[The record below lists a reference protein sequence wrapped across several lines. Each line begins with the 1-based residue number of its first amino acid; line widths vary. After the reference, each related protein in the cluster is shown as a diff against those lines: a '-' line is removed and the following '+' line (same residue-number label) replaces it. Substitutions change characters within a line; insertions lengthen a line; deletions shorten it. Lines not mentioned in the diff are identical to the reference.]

1 LIAGHHG
8 RFHEWVIEDATG
20 VIIFTPGAAFVAGA
34 ITAPATDAASAP
46 PVPVGAWMQQ
56 GSPPTHAAH
65 RGRDRCRGGSRGPRE
80 EGRLVRRRDAWIGS
94 HSAIR
99 AVVSYVHRVSPNGY
113 DLRANTSLQAFS
125 AWQAFRLDSY
135 G

>member
-1 LIAGHHG
+1 LIAGHDG

-46 PVPVGAWMQQ
+46 PVLFGAWMQQ

-65 RGRDRCRGGSRGPRE
+65 RGRDAWF
-80 EGRLVRRRDAWIGS
+80 VDADAWIGS

-113 DLRANTSLQAFS
+113 DFRADTSLQAFS

>member
-1 LIAGHHG
+1 VA
-8 RFHEWVIEDATG
+8 ETG
-20 VIIFTPGAAFVAGA
+20 VEEDPADPGKKAAWFVAA
-34 ITAPATDAASAP
+34 
-46 PVPVGAWMQQ
+46 
-56 GSPPTHAAH
+56 
-65 RGRDRCRGGSRGPRE
+65 
-80 EGRLVRRRDAWIGS
+80 DAWIGS

-113 DLRANTSLQAFS
+113 DFRADTSLQAFS